1 MHRSHLLL
9 VLFLISTGACGG
21 ERGGIE
27 PPRYPDHYA
36 GTKLNFDSPEWAARR
51 SQISAL
57 APEVELLA
65 RASFTRHRLPSL
77 IAGLL
82 VDGQLVW
89 WQGFGQRDLEG
100 GGLVDAHTVYRI
112 GSVTK
117 VVTAMAI
124 LRLRDEG
131 KLPLDT
137 PAVTQLPE
145 LGLMKYPTEDSPQIT
160 IRHLLTHTSGL
171 PRLGAFDY
179 ASLRERPV
187 AEREIL
193 EALRGAPLEN
203 VPGVANVYSNL
214 GYALLGIIAGR
225 AAGVP
230 YHEYVEQKIL
240 GPLGMRA
247 TAWRE
252 DEVPHDRLATGY
264 VWEGGEYH
272 PRHHWK
278 MGASEGAGGLYASL
292 DDMVRLLAFHMTA
305 WPPGARASEDPLHN
319 ATVRESHLMGGFQH
333 PGRGVALGGWAVQ
346 RHQLG
351 DTVVS
356 HQGQTHQYA
365 AIATFVPERRIGFVA
380 MTNTG
385 KNATVEPLAMD
396 VVTLILKRLGGRR
409 GGGRIIGR

>member
-1 MHRSHLLL
+1 MHRPLLWL
-9 VLFLISTGACGG
+9 TLLAVATAACDG
-21 ERGGIE
+21 ERGGIT
-27 PPRYPDHYA
+27 PPRHPANYP
-36 GTKLNFDSPEWAARR
+36 GTKVNFDSPEWAARR
-51 SQISAL
+51 SQITSL
-57 APEVELLA
+57 APEIELMV
-65 RASFTRHRLPSL
+65 RERFTRQQLPSL
-77 IAGLL
+77 VAGLL

-89 WQGFGQRDLEG
+89 WQGFGQRDLERG
-100 GGLVDAHTVYRI
+100 GPVDAHTVYRI
-112 GSVTK
+112 ASVTK

-137 PAVTQLPE
+137 PAVSHLPE
-145 LGLMKYPTEDSPQIT
+145 LGLMVYPTNDSPQIT
-160 IRHLLTHTSGL
+160 IRQLLTHTAGL

-179 ASLRERPV
+179 ASPRERPV
-187 AEREIL
+187 GEREIL

-203 VPGVANVYSNL
+203 VPGVTSHYSNL

-225 AAGVP
+225 VAGVP

-240 GPLGMRA
+240 APLGMRA

-252 DEVPHDRLATGY
+252 EEVPHDRLATGY
-264 VWEGGEYH
+264 AWDGGAYH

-319 ATVRESHLMGGFQH
+319 ATVRESHLMGGFQQ
-333 PGRGVALGGWAVQ
+333 PGRGVALGGWAV
-346 RHQLG
+346 HQHQFG
-351 DTVVS
+351 DMVVS
-356 HQGQTHQYA
+356 HQGTTHQYA
-365 AIATFVPERRIGFVA
+365 AIAAFVPARRVGFIA

-385 KNATVEPLAMD
+385 KPATVEPLAMD
-396 VVTLILKRLGGRR
+396 VVGLILKRLGRQS
-409 GGGRIIGR
+409 GGGRVIMR